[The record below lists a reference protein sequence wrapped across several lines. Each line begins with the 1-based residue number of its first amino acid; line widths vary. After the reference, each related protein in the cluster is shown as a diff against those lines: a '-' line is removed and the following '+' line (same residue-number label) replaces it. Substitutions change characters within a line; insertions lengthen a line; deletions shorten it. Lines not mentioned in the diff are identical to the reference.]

1 MNGTEI
7 TDNNAYKGY
16 NYKYS
21 TVSGSNG
28 NYIWTFEE
36 DGNWSWKYEPLAPVT
51 KTITTVED
59 IEEPIVFENKL
70 KKYFDG
76 GEEDTGSTKVH
87 DETSKESRMIQ

>member
-1 MNGTEI
+1 MPHLISAMVLSVTTLLREH
-7 TDNNAYKGY
+7 
-16 NYKYS
+16 
-21 TVSGSNG
+21 
-28 NYIWTFEE
+28 
-36 DGNWSWKYEPLAPVT
+36 WSWKYEPLAPVT

-87 DETSKESRMIQ
+87 DETSKENRMIQ

>member
-1 MNGTEI
+1 MPYREVIFVG
-7 TDNNAYKGY
+7 KG
-16 NYKYS
+16 KDV
-21 TVSGSNG
+21 TVSSMVALPPNT
-28 NYIWTFEE
+28 WTFEE

-87 DETSKESRMIQ
+87 DETSKENRMIQ